1 MYQTIISNL
10 QQSLHSAHCNAS
22 LLFQIEEDFTLGA
35 GLLLQDKEAN
45 FLTISTTSAA
55 PKVDNEVSKGPPT
68 TGKADKIP
76 LV

>member
-1 MYQTIISNL
+1 MCIF
-10 QQSLHSAHCNAS
+10 S

-68 TGKADKIP
+68 TGKVYKIP